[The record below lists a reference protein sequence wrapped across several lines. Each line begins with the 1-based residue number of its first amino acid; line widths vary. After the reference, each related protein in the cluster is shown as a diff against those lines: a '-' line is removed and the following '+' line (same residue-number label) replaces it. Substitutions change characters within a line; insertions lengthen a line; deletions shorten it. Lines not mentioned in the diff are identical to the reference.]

1 MILWMFAKLD
11 PKFYQLV
18 MLKRKI
24 LGSIALIDDG
34 ELDWKVIVINVHD
47 PLFKEVNDINDLDE
61 NVQDYWIQLDN
72 GLETI
77 N

>member
-1 MILWMFAKLD
+1 M
-11 PKFYQLV
+11 
-18 MLKRKI
+18 KI